1 MFYFNYLL
9 IKDKNQEF
17 IHLNVVDCD
26 MINDMGPQLSMLPI
40 FSWKTEIFKKNNI
53 ELLAIADL
61 CIFDSNNKQ
70 FLSNT

>member
-1 MFYFNYLL
+1 
-9 IKDKNQEF
+9 
-17 IHLNVVDCD
+17 
-26 MINDMGPQLSMLPI
+26 MINDMGPQLTMLPK
-40 FSWKTEIFKKNNI
+40 FTWKTEVFKKNNV